1 MKKSNNNNSNQFEM
15 KYGIVLFIEE
25 QRIDR
30 TYNITTTNSWH
41 ITQYSDKQIRRND
54 IL

>member
-41 ITQYSDKQIRRND
+41 TSHSTLQTNSEE
-54 IL
+54 